1 MNPAVARLP
10 KRVIRLC
17 AQANARYGLI
27 GEGDRVMLG
36 LSGGKDSITLAH
48 LLLRMQKIAPFRFE
62 LLAVTIDYGMGE
74 DLTALGA
81 HCAEYG
87 IAHHVEE
94 TDIFPTASTH
104 IRENSSFCSYFSRM
118 RRGALYRV
126 AQRLGYGTLALGHHL
141 DDAAESFFMNL
152 IHNGKLR
159 AMSPVYYSEAHKIK
173 VIRPLIKVREAQL
186 AECARENNFPLMGDE
201 ACPAF
206 HVNVKMPHARAE
218 TKAWLHELEKGRPG
232 LFDQIRHAFETVEAE
247 TFFDEAHFKKASFKI
262 DEDSTKKHKE
272 IR

>member
-1 MNPAVARLP
+1 MSLPAARLP
-10 KRVIRLC
+10 KRVIRIC
-17 AQANARYGLI
+17 AQTNARYNLI

-36 LSGGKDSITLAH
+36 LSGGKDSLTLAH
-48 LLLRMQKIAPFRFE
+48 LLLRMQRIAPFKFD
-62 LLAVTIDYGMGE
+62 LLAVTINYGMGE
-74 DLTALGA
+74 DLTALKA

-87 IAHHVEE
+87 IPHHVEE
-94 TDIFPTASTH
+94 TDIFPTAAAH

-126 AQRLGYGTLALGHHL
+126 AERLGYGTLALAHHL

-159 AMSPVYYSEAHKIK
+159 SMPPVYTAEAYNIK

-186 AECARENNFPLMGDE
+186 AECARENNFPLIGDE

-206 HVNVKMPHARAE
+206 AMNVKMPHARAE
-218 TKAWLHELEKGRPG
+218 TKAWLHEFEKTRPG
-232 LFDQIRHAFETVEAE
+232 LFDQFRHAFETVEAE
-247 TFFDEAHFKKASFKI
+247 TFFDEAHFKS
-262 DEDSTKKHKE
+262 
-272 IR
+272 R